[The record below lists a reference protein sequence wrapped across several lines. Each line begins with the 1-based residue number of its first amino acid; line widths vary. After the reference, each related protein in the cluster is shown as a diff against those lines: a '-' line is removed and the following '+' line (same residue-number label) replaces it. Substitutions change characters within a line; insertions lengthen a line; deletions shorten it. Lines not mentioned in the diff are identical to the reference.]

1 MSKWDRL
8 LYLLQLIRV
17 HRNLDVKRLAQEC
30 GVSERT
36 IYRDVNSLEKDAK
49 ITIFYDRGF
58 KLLDETFLPTL
69 NFNLDELLTLW
80 VGLQSA
86 PVKSNTFFEKIGKC
100 ILLKIETQLPEN
112 TKIGFRSLREV
123 VKVAAKEGES
133 LKEALYFRIIRQAL
147 AESRNINLVYKDGN
161 LSQSYNGVQPQ
172 ELLWKQNRWNLNAF
186 WDGNTKTFELEK
198 ITNISLGGI

>member
-8 LYLLQLIRV
+8 LFLLQLIRV
-17 HRNLDVKRLAQEC
+17 RRNLDIKRLAQEC

-36 IYRDVNSLEKDAK
+36 IYRDINSLGKDAR
-49 ITIFYDRGF
+49 IDIFYDRGF
-58 KLLDETFLPTL
+58 KLLDETFLPPL
-69 NFNLDELLTLW
+69 NFSLDELLTLW

-86 PVKSNTFFEKIGKC
+86 PVKSNTFFEKIGKG
-100 ILLKIETQLPEN
+100 ILVKIETQLPEN
-112 TKIGFRSLREV
+112 TKRGFRDLREV
-123 VKVAAKEGES
+123 VKVAAKEGAS

-147 AESRNINLVYKDGN
+147 IESRNINLVYKDGN

-172 ELLWKQNRWNLNAF
+172 ELLWKRNRWNLNAF
-186 WDGNTKTFELEK
+186 WSGVTKTFELEK